1 MQTDSNRQETTS
13 RGGTAIMVIPTLGV
27 LCMVAAI
34 VVVNEVNE
42 WWVLL
47 FAMLV
52 TLTATLAVMVTTM
65 RMLGNAD

>member
-1 MQTDSNRQETTS
+1 MQTDSNRQETS

>member
-1 MQTDSNRQETTS
+1 MQTDSNRQETS
-13 RGGTAIMVIPTLGV
+13 RGGTAIRVIPTLGV

>member
-1 MQTDSNRQETTS
+1 MQIDSNRQETGGP
-13 RGGTAIMVIPTLGV
+13 GGTAIMVIPTLGV

-34 VVVNEVNE
+34 VVVNEVNQ

-52 TLTATLAVMVTTM
+52 ALTATLAVMVTTM

>member
-1 MQTDSNRQETTS
+1 MPIDTNRQETTG
-13 RGGTAIMVIPTLGV
+13 RGGAAILAIPTLGV

-52 TLTATLAVMVTTM
+52 TLTATLAVMAITM

>member
-1 MQTDSNRQETTS
+1 
-13 RGGTAIMVIPTLGV
+13 V